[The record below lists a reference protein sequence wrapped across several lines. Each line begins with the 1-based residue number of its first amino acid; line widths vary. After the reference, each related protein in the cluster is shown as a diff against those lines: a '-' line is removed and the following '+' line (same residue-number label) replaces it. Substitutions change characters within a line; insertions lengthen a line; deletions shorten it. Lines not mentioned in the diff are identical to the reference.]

1 MEKIQ
6 IKSIDFS
13 GLSSLSEIIKIT
25 LSNSPNIVEELDA
38 EEEFSI
44 TINIKN
50 NSAVNQSEDSDLS
63 LSKQFLAAEN
73 VGIYGAYSELKS
85 WSGPY
90 TVSGNN
96 WSFELC
102 SDTIEWIEGDLNEND
117 AKLISEILTS
127 DAVYSIVDEV
137 LQVLRIL

>member
-1 MEKIQ
+1 METIQ
-6 IKSIDFS
+6 IKSVNFNR
-13 GLSSLSEIIKIT
+13 LSSFSEIIKIT

-44 TINIKN
+44 TINTKN

-73 VGIYGAYSELKS
+73 VGIYGPYTELKS
-85 WSGPY
+85 WPGPY
-90 TVSGNN
+90 TVSGDN

-102 SDTIEWIEGDLNEND
+102 SNTIEWIEGDLNKND
-117 AKLISEILTS
+117 AKLISNILTS
-127 DAVYSIVDEV
+127 DTVYSIVNEV
-137 LQVLRIL
+137 LQVIRIL